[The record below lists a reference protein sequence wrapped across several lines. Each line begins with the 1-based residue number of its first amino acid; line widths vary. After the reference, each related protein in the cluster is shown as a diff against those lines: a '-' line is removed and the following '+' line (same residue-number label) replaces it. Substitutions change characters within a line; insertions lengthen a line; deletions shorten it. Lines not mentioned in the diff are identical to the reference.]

1 MSKVELTQEEKNLT
15 YVKYYY
21 KNLATIPKEKIII
34 GEGIAADPQKALNI
48 KDRNL
53 FLKGKDKG
61 IQIGFCVMEDGIG
74 YVANSTFMKDVTVE
88 MIDWWFGW
96 HSVSSDLRYKIW
108 DPEDHYYARA
118 DKPEHV
124 LNPDVPLNEK
134 TWGVNHRIKENIGL
148 GPQDLVLSFSCP
160 KNFGYDM
167 SILGSDTC
175 ESMVCAIG
183 IGDVPAFMTHKFY
196 TVNGGTMFESRF
208 WIGYTVK
215 DGEFIKVIPEGKS
228 VPEIVPRSLFK
239 HNIKEFTNLAAI
251 LPQLY
256 SEEKNNW

>member
-1 MSKVELTQEEKNLT
+1 MKKVELSETEKNLS
-15 YVKYYY
+15 YVKFFH
-21 KNLATIPKEKIII
+21 KNLAEITEEKISI
-34 GEGIAADPQKALNI
+34 GDGPVGDHRKALSI

-53 FLKGKDKG
+53 FLKGEDKG
-61 IQIGFCVMEDGIG
+61 IQMGFCIMEDGIG

-96 HSVSSDLRYKIW
+96 HSVGSDLRYKIW

-118 DKPEHV
+118 DKPEYV
-124 LNPDVPLNEK
+124 LNPNVPLNQK
-134 TWGVNHRIKENIGL
+134 TWGVNHQIKEDIGL
-148 GPQDLVLSFSCP
+148 GAEDLILSFRCP
-160 KNFGYDM
+160 KDFGYDI
-167 SILGSDTC
+167 SVLGSSTC

-183 IGDVPAFMTHKFY
+183 IGNVAAFMTHKYY
-196 TVNGGTMFESRF
+196 TVEGGVMFESRF
-208 WIGYTVK
+208 WIGYKVEN
-215 DGEFIKVIPEGKS
+215 GEFIKIIPEGKA
-228 VPEIVPRSLFK
+228 VPEIVPRALFK